1 MLSVWLA
8 WIVTFPLARI
18 SLLELSSAFSSS
30 LVVVMDKSFSE
41 AMVLWLV
48 TWLAVIAIF
57 PTLPMVLSLT
67 TCPSARNVIFPEA
80 AIVPVFCISF
90 AWMVMSSVLWVVPAW
105 YKFPWLSSTIC
116 WLSMAPLMS
125 IGRPFSLPIRKIRPA
140 YMPPRS
146 FTSMAI
152 SGFFPFPSIA
162 VTFPVL
168 ASITLAPVVTCTVF
182 PKIAALISAAL
193 V

>member
-1 MLSVWLA
+1 M
-8 WIVTFPLARI
+8 
-18 SLLELSSAFSSS
+18 
-30 LVVVMDKSFSE
+30 
-41 AMVLWLV
+41 

-80 AIVPVFCISF
+80 AMVPVFCIAF

-182 PKIAALISAAL
+182 PKIAASISAAL

>member
-1 MLSVWLA
+1 M
-8 WIVTFPLARI
+8 
-18 SLLELSSAFSSS
+18 ELSSAFSSS

-41 AMVLWLV
+41 AMVLLFF
-48 TWLAVIAIF
+48 TWLAVIVIL
-57 PTLPMVLSLT
+57 PSLPMVLSLT

-116 WLSMAPLMS
+116 WLSMAPWMS
-125 IGRPFSLPIRKIRPA
+125 MGRPFSLPIRKIRPA

-168 ASITLAPVVTCTVF
+168 VSITLAPVVTCTVF